1 MHTPR
6 GGLCTGRARGED
18 SSAQVCWGQVC
29 RGQVCRGT
37 RDRGG
42 ANAEALWTLL
52 IRGLECKRYVL
63 RDDPGVPLFLG
74 TESSVRKKGQ
84 SR

>member
-29 RGQVCRGT
+29 RGT
-37 RDRGG
+37 RDRGR
-42 ANAEALWTLL
+42 ANAEALRTLL

>member
-42 ANAEALWTLL
+42 ETPRHFGRFSLEALSVNVT
-52 IRGLECKRYVL
+52 
-63 RDDPGVPLFLG
+63 
-74 TESSVRKKGQ
+74 SSETTQ
-84 SR
+84 ASLSF